1 MKKVIGLIDQSGLV
15 YDGDSLNTDSIG
27 GSETWLIEVAHEF
40 SLRGYHV
47 IVFNGSD
54 QQYSHFDSFG
64 VEWVPLSSF
73 KTRIQYQYF
82 THIIILRIYENII
95 NLIEES
101 GCCDN
106 VSIMCEDWGCGY
118 WYNHEG
124 VDDCYY
130 LNINEAPEL
139 RSPLLKKIV
148 VLSKWHQQWIEQNM
162 LIPSDMIEII
172 PNGINVNDIIYEEL
186 NPIRDNTI
194 LWSSRPERGL
204 YILCN
209 DILPRL
215 RTAIPDVNVN
225 ICSYVDIPNDLKNR
239 EDEGIYYLGRYN
251 KHQLYEEM
259 SKHKVWFYPAIY
271 PETFCIT
278 SLETALNGN
287 LPVLPFRHG
296 MATTFEPYNGFFMKN
311 RFKEIWSIDGNIV
324 ENNDAAI
331 NEAVN
336 MIAEYMNN
344 FDKYKNLQ
352 ESLYNYVMNNYS
364 WKKIVDKWEAM
375 FKTFK

>member
-1 MKKVIGLIDQSGLV
+1 
-15 YDGDSLNTDSIG
+15 
-27 GSETWLIEVAHEF
+27 
-40 SLRGYHV
+40 
-47 IVFNGSD
+47 
-54 QQYSHFDSFG
+54 
-64 VEWVPLSSF
+64 
-73 KTRIQYQYF
+73 
-82 THIIILRIYENII
+82 
-95 NLIEES
+95 
-101 GCCDN
+101 
-106 VSIMCEDWGCGY
+106 
-118 WYNHEG
+118 
-124 VDDCYY
+124 
-130 LNINEAPEL
+130 
-139 RSPLLKKIV
+139 
-148 VLSKWHQQWIEQNM
+148 
-162 LIPSDMIEII
+162 
-172 PNGINVNDIIYEEL
+172 
-186 NPIRDNTI
+186 
-194 LWSSRPERGL
+194 
-204 YILCN
+204 
-209 DILPRL
+209 
-215 RTAIPDVNVN
+215 
-225 ICSYVDIPNDLKNR
+225 LKNR
-239 EDEGIYYLGRYN
+239 EDDGIYYLGRYN